1 MPNEIPLRNAG
12 YGPWNPGIESALPAR
27 LLPCSTLFRQE
38 NVFTSAAL
46 AAELRDLTGLPFE
59 DLVVFRPERLILHE
73 LLVRITADIAVPY
86 PEEAG
91 IDALGI
97 TFRRMTAT
105 ILTGYIR
112 PHLPELENLYRA
124 TRAALA
130 EVIETA
136 LATVPAPAAP
146 PERASARGWP
156 RRLLRVFAGG
166 QSEDRAR
173 EGAMRHEEEQLA
185 ARWTALE
192 ASNDP
197 LHVAA
202 GQALACV
209 VLAIRARHGRSW
221 GDRALVEKIALGLA
235 ANAHASSVLGRAIEP
250 MIAEACRR
258 EGYRV
263 LAPQAHPMITNVKGA
278 SASGK
283 STMRP
288 LQRRL
293 AAELGFA
300 WHDFALIS
308 PDIWRKYLLDY
319 ASLGADYKYAGSLA
333 GVELAIVDQKL
344 DRYMAEKAAKRGIP
358 HLLIDRFRFDSFAP
372 DSNEAG
378 SNLLTRFGSSIY
390 MFFMITPPDATVE
403 RAWKRGLE
411 VGRYKAVDDL
421 LAHNVEAYSG
431 MPALFFTWALHPGKS
446 VHYEFLDN
454 DVPLG
459 ERPRTIAFGWYGEMT
474 VLDVKGLL
482 AVDRYRKIN
491 VAARAPA
498 GVYPAD
504 GRMAAARNTR
514 FLAACVRKI
523 PIVNFAEQASGRV
536 YARFRA
542 GRMVAA
548 DASLL
553 ALALADPDTRAGL
566 TALAP
571 RLAHPPSGKEPLPV
585 LRPAS
590 SRTLGQWG
598 EEAL

>member
-1 MPNEIPLRNAG
+1 MPDEIPLSNACE
-12 YGPWNPGIESALPAR
+12 GPWNPGIDSALPAR
-27 LLPCSTLFRQE
+27 LLPCATLFRRE

-46 AAELRDLTGLPFE
+46 AAELHDLTGLPRE

-97 TFRRMTAT
+97 IFRRMTAT
-105 ILTGYIR
+105 ILGSYIH
-112 PHLPELENLYRA
+112 PHLPELEALYQT

-130 EVIETA
+130 DVIGAA
-136 LATVPAPAAP
+136 LAALRPTPSTPEHARTWRWPWSLFRIFAPEQRE
-146 PERASARGWP
+146 ERVRGGAL
-156 RRLLRVFAGG
+156 RR
-166 QSEDRAR
+166 
-173 EGAMRHEEEQLA
+173 EEEQLA
-185 ARWTALE
+185 ARWAALE
-192 ASNDP
+192 ASDDP
-197 LHVAA
+197 LRVAA
-202 GQALACV
+202 GRALARV
-209 VLAIRARHGRSW
+209 VLALRARHGRSW

-235 ANAHASSVLGRAIEP
+235 ANAYAGRVLGRAIEP

-263 LAPQAHPMITNVKGA
+263 LAPQSHPMITNVKGA

-283 STMRP
+283 STLRP

-293 AAELGFA
+293 ATELGFA

-319 ASLGADYKYAGSLA
+319 ASLGPDYKYAGSLV
-333 GVELAIVDQKL
+333 GVELAIIDQKL
-344 DRYMAEKAAKRGIP
+344 DRYMAEKAAGPGIP

-390 MFFMITPPDATVE
+390 MFFMITPPDATVD

-421 LAHNVEAYSG
+421 LAHNVEAYAG

-454 DVPLG
+454 GVPLG

-491 VAARAPA
+491 VAAAAPA
-498 GVYPAD
+498 EVYPTD
-504 GRMAAARNTR
+504 GRMAAAKNTR

-523 PIVNFAEQASGRV
+523 PTVNFAERVSGRV

-548 DASLL
+548 DAPLL
-553 ALALADPDTRAGL
+553 ARALTDPDTRAGL
-566 TALAP
+566 AALASGLTRP
-571 RLAHPPSGKEPLPV
+571 RPPKGALPV

-590 SRTLGQWG
+590 SGTLGQWG
-598 EEAL
+598 EDAA

>member
-1 MPNEIPLRNAG
+1 MPNEIPLSNACD
-12 YGPWNPGIESALPAR
+12 GPWNPGIESALPAR
-27 LLPCSTLFRQE
+27 LLPRSTLFRPE

-46 AAELRDLTGLPFE
+46 AAELHDLTGLPLE

-73 LLVRITADIAVPY
+73 LLIRITADIAVPY

-91 IDALGI
+91 MDALGI
-97 TFRRMTAT
+97 TFRRMAAT
-105 ILTGYIR
+105 ILQGYICPR
-112 PHLPELENLYRA
+112 LPELGELYQA

-130 EVIETA
+130 DVIEAA
-136 LATVPAPAAP
+136 LATVPPMPAAS
-146 PERASARGWP
+146 PERASARRWP
-156 RRLLRVFAGG
+156 QRLFGVFVR
-166 QSEDRAR
+166 QREDRAR
-173 EGAMRHEEEQLA
+173 EGAMRHEEERLA
-185 ARWTALE
+185 ARWAALE

-197 LHVAA
+197 PRVAA
-202 GQALACV
+202 GQALARV

-263 LAPQAHPMITNVKGA
+263 LVPQAHPMITNVKGA

-293 AAELGFA
+293 AAGLGFA

-403 RAWKRGLE
+403 RAWKRGLQ

-421 LAHNVEAYSG
+421 LAHNIEAYSG

-474 VLDVKGLL
+474 VLDVRGLL

-498 GVYPAD
+498 EVYPAD

-514 FLAACVRKI
+514 FLVTCVRKI
-523 PIVNFAEQASGRV
+523 PTVNFAEQASGRV
-536 YARFRA
+536 YARFRG

-553 ALALADPDTRAGL
+553 ARALADPDTRAGL
-566 TALAP
+566 AALASS
-571 RLAHPPSGKEPLPV
+571 LAHPPSGKEPLPV
-585 LRPAS
+585 LRPAA

-598 EEAL
+598 EKAS